1 MLTKREGKKLLQTG
15 KELRS
20 TQHQRSL
27 FYNSTITR
35 PDKYY
40 QPPTYKMIK
49 GSIASDG
56 TVSIACDKCC
66 QMNKKGSS
74 GKNVSHGDGMG
85 KQRLGRVITHS
96 QEPRELPMSPVST
109 SRATPTSHQRRWSAD
124 LSKSGSPH
132 VITVRKNK
140 KEPQPPQRRASL
152 SAASDALS
160 RRSSCPH
167 IRILSSASSSSSS
180 SSTSSSCSSPPPIQT
195 SAITGHDPLGW
206 RLRPKSSFTTT
217 QARANRLSLQIPL
230 PVVVPDCKSRTVPN
244 STPDNSL
251 MQDRPPKIKPP
262 VGAKPSRRRHSDS
275 SAFLRSPAR
284 PLPLVTLEVLC
295 SVRLRRVTHSDES
308 DDVFSGGSEVESPV
322 TPQRKIPP
330 PVPEK
335 TFMARRMAKLI
346 AHSAHR
352 CAPVSTKTI
361 EEDINSRVKPKSKQA
376 HQTAKSGLHLDTS
389 SSPRFPGREI

>member
-1 MLTKREGKKLLQTG
+1 M
-15 KELRS
+15 
-20 TQHQRSL
+20 
-27 FYNSTITR
+27 N
-35 PDKYY
+35 
-40 QPPTYKMIK
+40 K

-56 TVSIACDKCC
+56 TVSIACDICC

-74 GKNVSHGDGMG
+74 GKYVSHGDGIG
-85 KQRLGRVITHS
+85 KPRLGRVITHS

-109 SRATPTSHQRRWSAD
+109 SRATPTSHHRRWSAD

-152 SAASDALS
+152 SAASDSLS
-160 RRSSCPH
+160 RRYSSSP
-167 IRILSSASSSSSS
+167 SSSSSS
-180 SSTSSSCSSPPPIQT
+180 SSTTSSCSSPPPIQT

-206 RLRPKSSFTTT
+206 RLRPKSSFTAT
-217 QARANRLSLQIPL
+217 QARSKRLSLQIPL
-230 PVVVPDCKSRTVPN
+230 PVVVTDCKSSPVPN

-262 VGAKPSRRRHSDS
+262 LGAKPSRRRHSDS

-308 DDVFSGGSEVESPV
+308 DDVFSGVSEVASPV

-335 TFMARRMAKLI
+335 TLTARRMAQLI
-346 AHSAHR
+346 AHSVHR
-352 CAPVSTKTI
+352 CAPVSTNTI

-376 HQTAKSGLHLDTS
+376 HQTVKSGLHLDTS
-389 SSPRFPGREI
+389 SSRRFPGREI